1 VKNITKVFIVL
12 LVPIVISLAAC
23 ATKAGALENVTW
35 VLESYGES
43 GNLKSVLADTEI
55 TATFNS
61 AEEKVEGSA
70 GCNNYFSGYELKGS
84 ELSILGPI
92 GATMMACG
100 DQIDEQER
108 QYLTALE
115 SAENY
120 KIEDGELR
128 MTCGN
133 QVLIFKRK

>member
-1 VKNITKVFIVL
+1 MKNITKVFIVL
-12 LVPIVISLAAC
+12 LVPIVVSLAAC

-43 GNLKSVLADTEI
+43 GNLESVLADTEI

-61 AEEKVEGSA
+61 AEERVEGSA
-70 GCNNYFSGYELKGS
+70 GCNNYLGGYELKGS
-84 ELSILGPI
+84 ELSIPGPI
-92 GATMMACG
+92 GATMMSCG

-115 SAENY
+115 SAESY
-120 KIEDGELR
+120 KIEYGELR